1 MAHTVCPTSKR
12 SVMKWHYMAHPVC
25 PTTKRSVMRRHYM
38 AHPVCVARCATSG
51 LPLDRSKGKP
61 LTLSRKL
68 APCAAFSA
76 IVQAA
81 AQL

>member
-1 MAHTVCPTSKR
+1 MAHPVCPTSKR
-12 SVMKWHYMAHPVC
+12 SVMKWHYMAHTVC

-76 IVQAA
+76 VVKAV